1 MKESLNYIY
10 SELKDEKS
18 FKIAV
23 ILGSGL
29 GFLADE
35 INGISLSYDDIP
47 GFCKSKV
54 EGHKGRLVFGNFF
67 GKEIVAMQGRFHFY
81 EGYPMEKVVFPIK
94 VLKELGVETLIITNA
109 AGGINTGFSA
119 GNLMV
124 IDDHI
129 NFMGTNP
136 LISNGDS
143 PAQFID
149 MTNAYDKNL
158 KNIAFKATDE
168 IGLKLQKGVYAALT
182 GPSYETPAEIRMLR
196 TLGADAVGMSTVP
209 EVICANSLGIKVLGI
224 SCITNM
230 AAGITGQA
238 LSHQEVIDTAERV
251 KKDFAALIKTVI
263 SKIEV

>member
-1 MKESLNYIY
+1 MEKSLNYIF
-10 SELKDEKS
+10 SELKEKKC
-18 FKIAV
+18 FKIGL

-29 GFLADE
+29 GFVADE
-35 INGISLSYDDIP
+35 INGISLDFSDIP
-47 GFCKSKV
+47 GFSASKV
-54 EGHKGRLVFGNFF
+54 KGHKGRLVFGNFF

-81 EGYPMEKVVFPIK
+81 EGHPMEKVVFPIK
-94 VLKELGVETLIITNA
+94 VMKELGVETLIITNA

-136 LISNGDS
+136 LITSEA

-149 MTNAYDKNL
+149 MTNAYDKKL
-158 KNIAFKATDE
+158 KELTHTAADK
-168 IGLKLQKGVYAALT
+168 IGIKLQKGVYAALT

-209 EVICANSLGIKVLGI
+209 EVITANALGIKVLGI

-238 LSHQEVIDTAERV
+238 LSHQEVIETAQRV
-251 KKDFAALIKTVI
+251 EKDFAALIKTVI
-263 SKIEV
+263 SKIEA